1 MLSCASVGLDSHG
14 CLFLTIVVRLPEL
27 EPCCV
32 ALGRIGQRNIN
43 KEDIGSLREVKL
55 IYQVPSDATV
65 DRILQQD
72 GMRPLGG
79 TWSGEDMHLH
89 SL

>member
-1 MLSCASVGLDSHG
+1 MS
-14 CLFLTIVVRLPEL
+14 LTVVVRLPEP
-27 EPCCV
+27 EPCCI
-32 ALGRIGQRNIN
+32 ALGCVGQRNVN
-43 KEDIGSLREVKL
+43 KEDICSLREVKL

-72 GMRPLGG
+72 GMRPLRGA
-79 TWSGEDMHLH
+79 WSREDMHLH